1 MNEDDVALKRQN
13 AIVDLLKKVAVSDQN
28 QLVELLKK
36 YHGIETNQVTVSR
49 DLRKLGVVKQ
59 FINDALVYN
68 LPQTDVKSEIIRLAL
83 VDISYNEVT
92 IVIKTYPGLAAFVGD
107 FIDQN
112 QELEVLGSLAGENA
126 VFVTPKSIKKIKQTY
141 EALCEALNFK
151 IKKVV

>member
-1 MNEDDVALKRQN
+1 MTEDFSAQKRKN

-59 FINDALVYN
+59 FTNDTLIYN
-68 LPQTDVKSEIIRLAL
+68 LPQTDIETEILRLAL
-83 VDISYNEVT
+83 IDVSYNEVM

-107 FIDQN
+107 YIDQN
-112 QELEVLGSLAGENA
+112 QDLEVLGSLAGENT
-126 VFVTPKSIKKIKQTY
+126 VFVVPKSIKKIKNIYDT
-141 EALCEALNFK
+141 LCENLNFK
-151 IKKVV
+151 KKDL